1 MKRILQV
8 LLEFFLPTW
17 TPSHPSTLQEHL
29 NRHLKLPN
37 ACGTFCNLRHS
48 WKVVLLC
55 RTCEFEKYVCVVPFC
70 KLWGFAS
77 TSIESMELLITY
89 QPNPTET
96 RQKKWWLPLR
106 FCIVPLC
113 SGPAGDGSSPALGP
127 CGPCR
132 MGLNPNMGFERW
144 DIPRTKQRTSKQNIT
159 PTNLTNR
166 TNHNEGTTWT
176 QSGTSTHFPTN
187 ANGNSIWQDQRDL
200 WYQGMQI
207 VSKRTRTAE
216 TEEQQETSIHK

>member
-1 MKRILQV
+1 
-8 LLEFFLPTW
+8 
-17 TPSHPSTLQEHL
+17 
-29 NRHLKLPN
+29 
-37 ACGTFCNLRHS
+37 
-48 WKVVLLC
+48 
-55 RTCEFEKYVCVVPFC
+55 
-70 KLWGFAS
+70 
-77 TSIESMELLITY
+77 MELLITY

-127 CGPCR
+127 CGPCGPCL

-176 QSGTSTHFPTN
+176 QSGTSTP
-187 ANGNSIWQDQRDL
+187 SQ
-200 WYQGMQI
+200 
-207 VSKRTRTAE
+207 RTRMATPSDKTSE
-216 TEEQQETSIHK
+216 TCDTKVCKVYPSVQGLQKLKNSKKPR